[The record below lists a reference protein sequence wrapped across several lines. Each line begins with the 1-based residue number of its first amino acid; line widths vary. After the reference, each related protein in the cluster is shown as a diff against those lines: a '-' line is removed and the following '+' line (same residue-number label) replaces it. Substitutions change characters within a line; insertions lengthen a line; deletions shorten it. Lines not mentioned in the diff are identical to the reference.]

1 MTCSQ
6 HKLRILENFEHLL
19 IKMDSLGY
27 YAATGIE
34 TVSKIKAVFESKL
47 KMLELT
53 LENFAEKK
61 STIFEAVELLN

>member
-1 MTCSQ
+1 
-6 HKLRILENFEHLL
+6 
-19 IKMDSLGY
+19 MDSLGY